1 MLFSEIPQTRCSY
14 ANICAIFLLNAV
26 DKDVFEK
33 HALNFL
39 ADKNSSDEKKFF
51 IISLLKQKGIGVD
64 YDSLSEYIEN
74 PEQLAKNGVKDFL
87 KNAICDPEVQIDLL
101 DFYLNIADEEKIY
114 LIRNLIADYE
124 GDNLSNALSLLSNLN
139 LNKEETKLI
148 SEGLCST
155 SSYFALEGLKNLLN
169 SSFVTQ
175 KEKNKINKKIKE
187 INFKF
192 PCPPKNPITLDS
204 RIFQSVVSFCDGE
217 SNFSFVLAR
226 KYPNDSIDT
235 FLLTLNLQYGLVSC
249 MGFGNI
255 NDVNLSTLLNR
266 LFSDSLP
273 VEIKPEIMKSL
284 IKQYIDKNLSTS
296 SIVPYEYF
304 VWKKL
309 LDDIED
315 IDFDIDKFL
324 SENTNKISMSSSKVK
339 KFLNAKI
346 VETWYYI
353 KGQNQYIDEIIDV
366 VEELNSTD
374 IAEIEKK
381 IAPIIKEKFIKNEKF
396 MDLLREKLRF
406 QALAA
411 YFAKLAASASCSY
424 HISKSD
430 KYLETV
436 INSIVEKSIY
446 AYLNSVLV
454 EDDVEKN
461 VFRKI
466 GKKTKFTKTQLEE
479 LMQKLEDKWS

>member
-1 MLFSEIPQTRCSY
+1 MLKKYLIYCGVLHQKMNEASLKMQTRALLVSILKKYSRSVRVKNSDIQKDIATINCLKDKDYVAKMLFSEIPQTRCSY

-175 KEKNKINKKIKE
+175 KLI
-187 INFKF
+187 
-192 PCPPKNPITLDS
+192 
-204 RIFQSVVSFCDGE
+204 
-217 SNFSFVLAR
+217 SNFLAPR
-226 KYPNDSIDT
+226 KIRL
-235 FLLTLNLQYGLVSC
+235 LLTAGFFNLL
-249 MGFGNI
+249 
-255 NDVNLSTLLNR
+255 
-266 LFSDSLP
+266 
-273 VEIKPEIMKSL
+273 
-284 IKQYIDKNLSTS
+284 
-296 SIVPYEYF
+296 
-304 VWKKL
+304 
-309 LDDIED
+309 
-315 IDFDIDKFL
+315 
-324 SENTNKISMSSSKVK
+324 
-339 KFLNAKI
+339 
-346 VETWYYI
+346 
-353 KGQNQYIDEIIDV
+353 
-366 VEELNSTD
+366 
-374 IAEIEKK
+374 
-381 IAPIIKEKFIKNEKF
+381 
-396 MDLLREKLRF
+396 
-406 QALAA
+406 
-411 YFAKLAASASCSY
+411 
-424 HISKSD
+424 
-430 KYLETV
+430 
-436 INSIVEKSIY
+436 
-446 AYLNSVLV
+446 
-454 EDDVEKN
+454 
-461 VFRKI
+461 
-466 GKKTKFTKTQLEE
+466 
-479 LMQKLEDKWS
+479 

>member
-1 MLFSEIPQTRCSY
+1 
-14 ANICAIFLLNAV
+14 
-26 DKDVFEK
+26 
-33 HALNFL
+33 
-39 ADKNSSDEKKFF
+39 
-51 IISLLKQKGIGVD
+51 
-64 YDSLSEYIEN
+64 
-74 PEQLAKNGVKDFL
+74 
-87 KNAICDPEVQIDLL
+87 
-101 DFYLNIADEEKIY
+101 
-114 LIRNLIADYE
+114 
-124 GDNLSNALSLLSNLN
+124 
-139 LNKEETKLI
+139 
-148 SEGLCST
+148 
-155 SSYFALEGLKNLLN
+155 
-169 SSFVTQ
+169 
-175 KEKNKINKKIKE
+175 
-187 INFKF
+187 
-192 PCPPKNPITLDS
+192 
-204 RIFQSVVSFCDGE
+204 
-217 SNFSFVLAR
+217 
-226 KYPNDSIDT
+226 
-235 FLLTLNLQYGLVSC
+235 

-466 GKKTKFTKTQLEE
+466 GKKTKFTKTQLE
-479 LMQKLEDKWS
+479 DKWS